1 MLKEPGHLHNL
12 YVGQWKFG
20 RASRIYIT
28 LVRWASRLEML
39 ISTPESWEQEETDPV
54 NVSKSLGHTMRL

>member
-1 MLKEPGHLHNL
+1 MKEPGHLHIL
-12 YVGQWKFG
+12 YAGQWKFG

-39 ISTPESWEQEETDPV
+39 IST
-54 NVSKSLGHTMRL
+54 L

>member
-1 MLKEPGHLHNL
+1 M
-12 YVGQWKFG
+12 GQWKFG

-39 ISTPESWEQEETDPV
+39 ISTPGKVTSGVPV
-54 NVSKSLGHTMRL
+54 SQNY